1 MYQMRSYRTGMGE
14 GRFTSFS
21 VAVGE
26 SDLYIG
32 YRGAVEASK
41 IEQCA
46 VRKLRRLRQE
56 ILDYPDPRLLTSLV
70 PLFQQEERSPLLA
83 SMLASAEQANVGPMA
98 AVAGAIAQEVGRHL
112 RATFPL
118 TELVIENGGDLYL
131 FLTEP
136 LPVKL
141 LSSPSPF
148 DGKLALVANGEI
160 GIATSSATMGHSLSF
175 GRADA
180 VMVAS
185 PDAALA
191 DALATSYCNRVHTSD
206 DAHRLCEALIREQ
219 KVVAAVIT
227 IGDTLAIG
235 GSLEVLR
242 L

>member
-1 MYQMRSYRTGMGE
+1 MYQRRSYRTGMGE
-14 GRFTSFS
+14 GRFTSLS

-32 YRGAVEASK
+32 FRGAVDLPAL
-41 IEQCA
+41 EQCA

-70 PLFQQEERSPLLA
+70 PLFQQEERSSLLA
-83 SMLASAEQANVGPMA
+83 SMLAGAQQANVGPMA
-98 AVAGAIAQEVGRHL
+98 AVAGAIAQELGRHL
-112 RATFPL
+112 RTTFPL

-141 LSSPSPF
+141 LATSSPFS
-148 DGKLALVANGEI
+148 GTLALLANGEI

-185 PDAALA
+185 LDAALA
-191 DALATSYCNRVHTSD
+191 DALATSYCNRVQSSD
-206 DAHRLCEALIREQ
+206 DAQRLCRALIEE
-219 KVVAAVIT
+219 KGVIAAVIA

-235 GSLEVLR
+235 GSLEVLH

>member
-1 MYQMRSYRTGMGE
+1 MYQRRSYRANMGE
-14 GRFTSFS
+14 GRFTSLS
-21 VAVGE
+21 IAVGE

-32 YRGAVEASK
+32 YRGAVESAAF
-41 IEQCA
+41 EQCA
-46 VRKLRRLRQE
+46 LRKLRRLRQE

-70 PLFQQEERSPLLA
+70 PLFQQEERSPLLS

-98 AVAGAIAQEVGRHL
+98 AVAGAIAQEMGRHL
-112 RATFPL
+112 RTAFPL

-131 FLTEP
+131 FLKEP
-136 LPVKL
+136 LPVRL
-141 LSSPSPF
+141 LAPPSPF
-148 DGKLALVANGEI
+148 DGKLALLAREEI

-185 PDAALA
+185 SDAALA
-191 DALATSYCNRVHTSD
+191 DALATSYCNRVQTSD
-206 DAHRLCEALIREQ
+206 DAHRLCAALIAEQ
-219 KVVAAVIT
+219 GVIAAVIA

-235 GSLEVLR
+235 GSLEVLH